1 MRNISDEIIQIYL
14 LAMATS
20 ALIEIESFVSK
31 FIFLNSCGCDSDLR
45 FSNKNGN
52 IRVEFHANLGNVNMN
67 PSAQESFQRHVKP
80 SIRRRRQRRKEAR
93 DLSQNSSS
101 FESTNALSTIPTL
114 SQATSMDDLNANVI
128 VPEPTPLLKS
138 LQDKNKSTSA
148 ELIET
153 PNTTLPLSTPNRT
166 SQSFNKVQ
174 NNEDET
180 LQTPAVSQNDP
191 ENAQQTAQHLWN
203 NSFQD
208 AFESTRSDPTA
219 QQQTV
224 QRRFPRL
231 RTFTEDEFKRML
243 GGYGMTS

>member
-67 PSAQESFQRHVKP
+67 PSSQESFQRHVKP

-101 FESTNALSTIPTL
+101 FESTNALSTIPTF
-114 SQATSMDDLNANVI
+114 SQTTSMDDLNANI
-128 VPEPTPLLKS
+128 LVPEPTPLLKS
-138 LQDKNKSTSA
+138 LQDENKSTSA

-153 PNTTLPLSTPNRT
+153 PNTTLP
-166 SQSFNKVQ
+166 SFDNVQ

-180 LQTPAVSQNDP
+180 LQTPVVSQNDP
-191 ENAQQTAQHLWN
+191 ENAQHTAQQLWN
-203 NSFQD
+203 YPFQD
-208 AFESTRSDPTA
+208 SFVSTRSDPTA

-224 QRRFPRL
+224 QRPFPRL

-243 GGYGMTS
+243 GGYGNTS